1 MQSYLTNPYF
11 LQIPIIYFI
20 IITMKIILL
29 RLPITYKG
37 SSISKTASPGGYL
50 STKLYCEWLVRYP
63 PLGLLYYGSLL
74 KQKGHTVILLDGE
87 LMGYNLKNILSLAKK
102 FDPDIICAT
111 VNIYNPQFEFEALK
125 FLKDN
130 IKSTL
135 IARGHFPRLYPKETI
150 SNDHVDIALT
160 GKGFNSIVQVV
171 EAIEGKKPLKG
182 INGIIYK
189 KNNLMTETAE
199 EEPFD
204 FNNIPFPA
212 RELIDNGFY
221 TTALTK
227 YDNFTTLTASIGCPF
242 SCTYCV
248 DRHIPYQER
257 SVENTIAE
265 IEQCVDKFG
274 IKEITFLDSTFSLNR
289 QHSIKLCNEINKHKL
304 KFKWAIR
311 TRPDMVDD
319 ELLKIF
325 AHTGCVSIHY
335 GIESGDPGILHNL
348 NRMIKPEQIKNAVEL
363 AVKRKMEVLGFFM
376 IGNSGE
382 TPDSIKK
389 TISFAQSL
397 PLHFAQFNIAF
408 PVPSSSISENSKQ
421 KLKMDIWLESYKG
434 KVITRE
440 MCKPQNTNL
449 SSAELTYWTNKAYRS
464 FYLRPKQLWKLA
476 ASKYTLRIIL
486 RQLKLLFIHFKQL
499 QNRLSN

>member
-1 MQSYLTNPYF
+1 
-11 LQIPIIYFI
+11 
-20 IITMKIILL
+20 MKIILL
-29 RLPITYKG
+29 RLPIAYQG
-37 SSISKTASPGGYL
+37 SSIANTASPGGYL

-74 KQKGHTVILLDGE
+74 KQNGHTVMLLDGE

-102 FDPDIICAT
+102 FGPDIICAT
-111 VNIYNPQFEFEALK
+111 VNIYNPQSEFKALK
-125 FLKDN
+125 DIKDN
-130 IKSTL
+130 IKSIL

-150 SNDHVDIALT
+150 LNDHVNIALT
-160 GKGFNSIVQVV
+160 GKGFNSIVSVV
-171 EAIEGKKPLKG
+171 EAIEKNKPLKSV
-182 INGIIYK
+182 NGIIYK
-189 KNNLMTETAE
+189 KNNLITKTPI

-204 FNNIPFPA
+204 FDNIPYPA
-212 RELIDNGFY
+212 RELIDNRFY

-227 YDNFTTLTASIGCPF
+227 YDSFTTLTTSIGCPF

-248 DRHIPYQER
+248 DRHISYQER
-257 SVENTIAE
+257 SVENVITE
-265 IEQCVDKFG
+265 IEQCINNFG

-289 QHSIKLCNEINKHKL
+289 QRSISLCNEINKRKL
-304 KFKWAIR
+304 QFKWAIR

-319 ELLKIF
+319 ELLKLF
-325 AHTGCVSIHY
+325 AHSGCISIHY
-335 GIESGDPGILHNL
+335 GIESGDPEILHNV
-348 NRMIKPEQIKNAVEL
+348 NRIINPKQIKKAVEL
-363 AVKRKMEVLGFFM
+363 TVKRKMEVLGFFM
-376 IGNSGE
+376 VGNSGE

-408 PVPSSSISENSKQ
+408 PVPSSSIFEDSKQ

-434 KVITRE
+434 RVITRK
-440 MCKPQNTNL
+440 MCKPQNTTL
-449 SSAELTYWTNKAYRS
+449 SSEELTYWTNKAYRG

-476 ASKYTLRIIL
+476 TFKYTLRIIL